1 MTFLKSLANFQY
13 KHAGWMLILTLLL
26 TLVLALGFKNV
37 AMESDMSKMNPQDLE
52 VYKLADKIT
61 DTFGGQDATFILVR
75 LEEGDKE
82 GVYDI
87 RDPKIL
93 AFLTDLQRRLEKND
107 MVERVTSA
115 GMIFTESTLPKTLD
129 QSKFI
134 LSNIPASSSFFN
146 KDYSA
151 SLVIISSD
159 LGGGEKKILSLDK
172 EIKDI
177 LASVSK
183 PEGVNVYVTG
193 TPQIRTMILDLLLK
207 DATYTLTLAAII
219 IFIML
224 IILQKSLTK
233 AFLIFSPLIFGLAW
247 TLGIMGLLGIK
258 LSVATVGIGAMI
270 LGLGIEYGVFIVSRY
285 NEERKNKSSLE
296 SLETTVKEV
305 GTSVFGSGTTTV
317 VGFLALGLASMPM
330 LRDLGFALSLG
341 ISAAFVAAIF
351 VNPSI
356 IILEERFEHWYT
368 EKAHVKL
375 TQKKESH
382 KRRKKLDEKIKSYK

>member
-1 MTFLKSLANFQY
+1 MTFLKNLADFQY
-13 KHAGWMLILTLLL
+13 KHAGWMLIFTLLL
-26 TLVLALGFKNV
+26 TLVLSTGFKSV

-52 VYKLADKIT
+52 IYKLADKIT
-61 DTFGGQDATFILVR
+61 DTFGGQDSTFILVR
-75 LEEGDKE
+75 IEEGNKE

-87 RDPKIL
+87 RDPKVIK
-93 AFLTDLQRRLEKND
+93 FLNELQIRLEKNNL
-107 MVERVTSA
+107 VERVTSA

-129 QSKFI
+129 QSKLI
-134 LSNIPASSSFFN
+134 LSNIPAASSFFN
-146 KDYSA
+146 KDYSS

-172 EIKDI
+172 ELNEI

-207 DATYTLTLAAII
+207 DAVYTISLAAII

-224 IILQKSLTK
+224 IIFQKSLTK
-233 AFLIFSPLIFGLAW
+233 AFLIFSPLVFGLAW
-247 TLGIMGLLGIK
+247 TLGIMGLLDIK

-285 NEERKNKSSLE
+285 HEEREHTSSIEALE
-296 SLETTVKEV
+296 ITVKEV

-351 VNPSI
+351 INPSI

-368 EKAHVKL
+368 EKVHDKL
-375 TQKKESH
+375 TEKKETH
-382 KRRKKLDEKIKSYK
+382 TRRKKLDEKNNR